1 MLHLSELPVEN
12 VQNFAISLSNKG
24 KFQLPSG
31 VSEETLI
38 KIVRCMDKKYDK
50 QCAKMLLSVCNFSY
64 TDMYSLGI
72 NRYSAKNILSG
83 TAKYSSNMSFAK
95 LLCFAYFEIELSTY

>member
-1 MLHLSELPVEN
+1 MHLSELPVEN
-12 VQNFAISLSNKG
+12 VVQNFAISLSNKG

-31 VSEETLI
+31 VSEETLT
-38 KIVRCMDKKYDK
+38 KIVRCMDIEYDK

>member
-1 MLHLSELPVEN
+1 MHLSELPVEYV

-31 VSEETLI
+31 GSEETLM
-38 KIVRCMDKKYDK
+38 KTVRCMDTEYDK

-72 NRYSAKNILSG
+72 NPYILQKTYRVEQPNIL
-83 TAKYSSNMSFAK
+83 A
-95 LLCFAYFEIELSTY
+95 TYVIC